1 MTESKQPM
9 NLESTDY
16 EVSSIKNLDRRM
28 EEGKRDAVFF
38 HVLGIVA
45 TVLATVWM
53 YAFGTC
59 DPAEMKYLLGMP
71 MWISGAI
78 LIYLAMFVIGII
90 RIAKWEEFPLTA
102 REKKEEKK

>member
-1 MTESKQPM
+1 MPRSVLSVCT
-9 NLESTDY
+9 
-16 EVSSIKNLDRRM
+16 VSQAENRKDSACRM
-28 EEGKRDAVFF
+28 VELRTTIFF
-38 HVLGIVA
+38 HALGTVA

-78 LIYLAMFVIGII
+78 LIYLVMFVIGII